1 MNFCDS
7 LQYARSQIDNY
18 FVCKDIDICLN
29 HLKHDDN
36 EDLAVG
42 GSRQRILNSPSY
54 LSTEI
59 FCFDVD
65 ESIVSYQPRL
75 LFQKHFPLISRFNE
89 IIQHAFESGLFIK
102 WDRDNRKKPERI
114 VEYEQ
119 PMGLSLEHCQAFLVL
134 FFLNGILLSVLTFL
148 AEFYISIKRKQKPHS
163 KLWKQLEIFFDG
175 KRHYLKNLSK
185 WLKSRSTNTHSVV
198 LSMNFIST

>member
-1 MNFCDS
+1 M
-7 LQYARSQIDNY
+7 QYARSQIDNY

-75 LFQKHFPLISRFNE
+75 LFRKHFQLKSRFDE

-102 WDRDNRKKPERI
+102 WDRDSRKKPERI
-114 VEYEQ
+114 VEYVP
-119 PMGLSLEHCQAFLVL
+119 PMALSLENCQGFLVL
-134 FFLNGILLSVLTFL
+134 FFLNGILLSVLTFF
-148 AEFYISIKRKQKPHS
+148 AELLIAFKRKRETQS
-163 KLWKQLEIFFDG
+163 KLWKQLEMFFDG
-175 KRHYLKNLSK
+175 KRYYLKDLAK
-185 WLKSRSTNTHSVV
+185 
-198 LSMNFIST
+198 